1 MKQNTRRGVFVL
13 GGYQEVRSR
22 ITKYICSSSTPNLL
36 SVLDPGSPV
45 LRHGSALRFPDGS
58 KAVCFLSR
66 PLRKNPQEGIFTRWA
81 ATGNRTRTI
90 GTTNRCTN
98 RYTIAARCARMGVRW
113 PIEWHYLYL
122 FFWKKSSP
130 FFVVRYT
137 VAIWMKR

>member
-1 MKQNTRRGVFVL
+1 MGVVAVAAGSNEMKQNTRRGVFVL

-81 ATGNRTRTI
+81 ATGNIDPYRVSTPI
-90 GTTNRCTN
+90 GSIISQAHNRAQSGFDSRN
-98 RYTIAARCARMGVRW
+98 AFLKKRCAR
-113 PIEWHYLYL
+113 
-122 FFWKKSSP
+122 
-130 FFVVRYT
+130 
-137 VAIWMKR
+137 